1 MFKGRTFNR
10 NTAKDYRQQPRSGV
24 RIQPT
29 AQAVGGTWK
38 TAEPQRRERSVVT
51 QLETARLALLVRTQ
65 MDRLHSYRKRCP
77 RVIQKL
83 PIRHHL
89 KPEAIFFLTTLLQ
102 LQ

>member
-1 MFKGRTFNR
+1 M
-10 NTAKDYRQQPRSGV
+10 QPRA
-24 RIQPT
+24 QPM
-29 AQAVGGTWK
+29 GRELD
-38 TAEPQRRERSVVT
+38 TAEPQRGERSVVT

-65 MDRLHSYRKRCP
+65 MDRRHSYRKRCP